1 MDTYSVHIT
10 CGNLGFVAKVE
21 AGSVEEA
28 NVLAIELGTKEF
40 GSNVEEITYEIEE
53 AINGNL

>member
-1 MDTYSVHIT
+1 MTTYSVHVM
-10 CGNLGFVAKVE
+10 CGNLGFVTKLE
-21 AGSVEEA
+21 ASSVEEA

-40 GSNVEEITYEIEE
+40 GSNSEEITYEIEE